1 MLLLTDI
8 KKIIL
13 SWKEDNELSFG
24 YTEFKVVPAH
34 PVEVGYSEVHVEAQG
49 WRENYQH
56 LAVEQNPVS
65 KIHRWCRKRKY
76 RKDQWKNPMRKQVL
90 RNIGG
95 EEAHETKRERSG
107 W

>member
-1 MLLLTDI
+1 M
-8 KKIIL
+8 
-13 SWKEDNELSFG
+13 SFG

-65 KIHRWCRKRKY
+65 KIHR
-76 RKDQWKNPMRKQVL
+76 
-90 RNIGG
+90 
-95 EEAHETKRERSG
+95 
-107 W
+107 